1 MKIVNRLTQGVD
13 FCAFTREAN
22 SGERVPLICVNLPAA
37 RQSAHL
43 RERTARSRVLIS
55 LTCLPLLSS
64 AQTQCRRRANRKTER
79 ALAEAAPN
87 KELEKRESAVCVPLL
102 FQQRGVLKS
111 DPLNGG
117 SQKSGEISLR
127 ALSRINPLI
136 ESDVVYFLGALS
148 V

>member
-1 MKIVNRLTQGVD
+1 MKIVNRLTRGVD
-13 FCAFTREAN
+13 FCAFAREAN

-64 AQTQCRRRANRKTER
+64 AQTQCRRRANRKTEC
-79 ALAEAAPN
+79 APAEAAPN
-87 KELEKRESAVCVPLL
+87 KELEKRESVPLL